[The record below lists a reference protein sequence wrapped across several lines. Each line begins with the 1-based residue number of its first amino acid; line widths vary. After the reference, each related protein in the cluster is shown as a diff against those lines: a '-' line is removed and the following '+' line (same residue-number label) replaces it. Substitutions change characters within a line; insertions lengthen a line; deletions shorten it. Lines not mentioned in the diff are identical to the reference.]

1 MSSALDARDRA
12 SIVGDLESEDA
23 ELRRLAI
30 ERSRTLPWDE
40 AIRLLV
46 DRLGDAS
53 WRVRKAAVE
62 RLVACPDSAYTA
74 EALIGALGDGE
85 NPGRRNAAVEA
96 LVACGARVVPH
107 LVAAMTDRDGDVRKL
122 VVDALAGIRD
132 ERAAP
137 ALIERLRDSDPNVR
151 AAAADALGAL
161 GGAAVAS
168 ALREVA
174 TRSGEDRLVRFSALH
189 ALGVLEVPIV
199 ARDLSPVL
207 EDPVLRPAGI
217 DLLGRSDDEE
227 AVAVLLKALTTDS
240 RTTREAAMR
249 ALLRVLS
256 RLDGGRAERL
266 VAEVREAAASAPSVV
281 EIAVERLA
289 EAPLSTRLVLV
300 QFLGLLATERGAVPI
315 LLAGRDEALTQV
327 ALGTLEQLGA
337 VAERAI
343 DGRWNDLDGRARRDA
358 CALFGRLRGERSA
371 TRLLES
377 IDESDPEL
385 RTAAVRGIGARRLV
399 AALPLLVLRLERM
412 ASEGDR
418 EDEEEV
424 AALTEALTALASPGG
439 SDAGVAEQTLQLL
452 ASRLDGADEDVRLA
466 IARVLGRIG
475 RREDTQLVTLLL
487 KDPSP
492 RVRRAAVDALARL
505 DPETAAEPLRLALA
519 DESPPVRIA
528 AADAL
533 GVSLRPG
540 VIDDLRR
547 LAEDEDARVRVAAI
561 RSIGLHAE
569 RASDGASRQAALGR
583 VEAAVADEPLVV
595 LAALEV
601 LQRVGG
607 VPAAQ
612 MAALLAR
619 PEAEIVRE
627 AVSCVGARGDATN
640 LDLLLPLVSHPDWS
654 VRAEAIQV
662 LADRRVTKAVPTI
675 LRRLETEQDGFVRDA
690 MLRALEKLEG

>member
-1 MSSALDARDRA
+1 MSSLLDARDRA

-62 RLVACPDSAYTA
+62 RLVACPDSAHTA
-74 EALIGALGDGE
+74 EALIGALADGE

-96 LVACGARVVPH
+96 LVACGARVVPY

-132 ERAAP
+132 ERATT
-137 ALIERLRDSDPNVR
+137 ALIERLRDGDPNVR
-151 AAAADALGAL
+151 AAAADALGAM
-161 GGAAVAS
+161 GGASVAS

-174 TRSGEDRLVRFSALH
+174 TRADEDRLVRFSALH

-227 AVAVLLKALTTDS
+227 AVDVLLKALATDS

-256 RLDGGRAERL
+256 RLDGARAERL
-266 VAEVREAAASAPSVV
+266 VAEVREAAAAAPALV

-289 EAPLSTRLVLV
+289 DAPLSTRLVLV
-300 QFLGLLATERGAVPI
+300 QFLGLLASERGAVPI

-343 DGRWNDLDGRARRDA
+343 DQRWSDLDGRARRDA

-371 TRLLES
+371 TRLLDAL
-377 IDESDPEL
+377 DEGDPEL
-385 RTAAVRGIGARRLV
+385 RTAAVRGIGARRL
-399 AALPLLVLRLERM
+399 ADALPLLVRRLERM

-418 EDEEEV
+418 EGEEEV
-424 AALTEALTALASPGG
+424 AALTEALTLLASPGG
-439 SDAGVAEQTLQLL
+439 HAGVAEQTLQLL
-452 ASRLDGADEDVRLA
+452 ASRLDGAHEDVRLA

-475 RREDTQLVTLLL
+475 RREDTRLVTLLL

-533 GVSLRPG
+533 GASLRPG

-607 VPAAQ
+607 VPAEQ

-627 AVSCVGARGDATN
+627 AVSCVGARSEAAD

-662 LADRRVTKAVPTI
+662 LAERRVTKAVPTI

>member
-1 MSSALDARDRA
+1 MIPDLDVRDRE

-23 ELRRLAI
+23 ELRRLAV
-30 ERSRTLPWDE
+30 ERTGALPQDE

-62 RLVACPDSAYTA
+62 RLVTCSDSAQTA
-74 EALIGALGDGE
+74 DALIGALGDGE

-96 LVACGARVVPH
+96 LVACGVRVVPY
-107 LVAAMTDRDGDVRKL
+107 LITAVTDRDGDVRKL
-122 VVDALAGIRD
+122 VVDALAGIGD
-132 ERAAP
+132 ARAAG
-137 ALIERLRDSDPNVR
+137 ALIERLRDADPNVR
-151 AAAADALGAL
+151 AAAADALGAI
-161 GGAAVAS
+161 GGKEVAS
-168 ALREVA
+168 ALRELA
-174 TRSGEDRLVRFSALH
+174 TRVGEDRLVRFSALH
-189 ALGVLEVPIV
+189 ALGVLEVPLV
-199 ARDLSPVL
+199 VRDLLPVL
-207 EDPVLRPAGI
+207 DDSVLRPAGI

-256 RLDGGRAERL
+256 RVDGTRAERL
-266 VAEVREAAASAPSVV
+266 VAEVREAAAAAPSVM

-300 QFLGLLATERGAVPI
+300 QFLGLLAAERGVVPI
-315 LLAGRDEALTQV
+315 LLVGRDEALTQV
-327 ALGTLEQLGA
+327 ALGTLEQLGG

-343 DGRWNDLDGRARRDA
+343 DAHWDGLDGRARRDA
-358 CALFGRLRGERSA
+358 CTLFGRLRGERSA
-371 TRLLES
+371 TRLLEALG
-377 IDESDPEL
+377 ESDPEL
-385 RTAAVRGIGARRLV
+385 RTAAVRGIGGRRL
-399 AALPLLVLRLERM
+399 ADALPLLVRRLEVV

-418 EDEEEV
+418 EGEEEV
-424 AALTEALTALASPGG
+424 AALTEALTALASPGS
-439 SDAGVAEQTLQLL
+439 SDAGVAAQTLQLL
-452 ASRLDGADEDVRLA
+452 ASRLEGADEAVRLA

-492 RVRRAAVDALARL
+492 LVRRAAVDALARL

-533 GVSLRPG
+533 GASTRPG

-547 LAEDEDARVRVAAI
+547 LADDEDARVRVAAI

-569 RASDGASRQAALGR
+569 RATDGTSREAALGR
-583 VEAAVADEPLVV
+583 VETAVGDEPLVV

-607 VPAAQ
+607 VPPAQ
-612 MAALLAR
+612 MATLLAR

-627 AVSCVGARGDATN
+627 AVACVGARSDEAT
-640 LDLLLPLVSHPDWS
+640 LDRLLPLVSHPDWS

-690 MLRALEKLEG
+690 ILRALEKLEG

>member
-1 MSSALDARDRA
+1 MIPDLDARDRQ
-12 SIVGDLESEDA
+12 SILGDLESEDA
-23 ELRRLAI
+23 ELRRLAV
-30 ERSRTLPWDE
+30 ERSGALPQDE

-46 DRLGDAS
+46 DRLGDPS

-62 RLVACPDSAYTA
+62 RLVTCSDSAHTA
-74 EALIGALGDGE
+74 DALIGALGDGE

-96 LVACGARVVPH
+96 LVACGARVVPY
-107 LVAAMTDRDGDVRKL
+107 LVAAVTDRDGDVRKL
-122 VVDALAGIRD
+122 VVDALAGIGD
-132 ERAAP
+132 ARASG
-137 ALIERLRDSDPNVR
+137 ALIERLRDADPNVR
-151 AAAADALGAL
+151 AAAADALGAV
-161 GGAAVAS
+161 GGTAAAS
-168 ALREVA
+168 ALRELA
-174 TRSGEDRLVRFSALH
+174 TRGGEDRLVRFSALH
-189 ALGVLEVPIV
+189 ALGVLEVPLV
-199 ARDLSPVL
+199 ARDLAPVL

-217 DLLGRSDDEE
+217 DLLGRSDDDE
-227 AVAVLLKALTTDS
+227 AVAVLLKALATDS
-240 RTTREAAMR
+240 RTTREAAIR

-256 RLDGGRAERL
+256 RVDGTRAERL
-266 VAEVREAAASAPSVV
+266 VAEVREAAAASPSVV

-300 QFLGLLATERGAVPI
+300 QFLGLLAAERGVVPI
-315 LLAGRDEALTQV
+315 LLVGRDEALTQV

-343 DGRWNDLDGRARRDA
+343 DAHWDDLDGRARRDA
-358 CALFGRLRGERSA
+358 CTLFGRLRGERSA
-371 TRLLES
+371 KRLLEAL
-377 IDESDPEL
+377 DESDPEL
-385 RTAAVRGIGARRLV
+385 RTAAVRGIGARRL
-399 AALPLLVLRLERM
+399 ADALPLLVRRLEVV

-418 EDEEEV
+418 EGEEEV
-424 AALTEALTALASPGG
+424 AALTEALTALASPGS
-439 SDAGVAEQTLQLL
+439 SDAGVAEQTLRLL
-452 ASRLDGADEDVRLA
+452 ASRLEGADEDVRLA

-492 RVRRAAVDALARL
+492 LVRRAAVDALARL

-533 GVSLRPG
+533 GASMRPG

-547 LAEDEDARVRVAAI
+547 LADDEDARVRVAAI

-569 RASDGASRQAALGR
+569 RTTDGASREAALCR
-583 VEAAVADEPLVV
+583 VATAVGDEPLVV

-607 VPAAQ
+607 VPPAQ
-612 MAALLAR
+612 MATLLAR

-627 AVSCVGARGDATN
+627 AVACVGARSDQAT
-640 LDLLLPLVSHPDWS
+640 LDRLLPLVSHPDWS

-675 LRRLETEQDGFVRDA
+675 LRRRETEQDGFVRDA
-690 MLRALEKLEG
+690 ILRALEKLEG